1 MIRHAVTG
9 VFLCGCLGLTAVR
22 TSAQAR
28 AVTGSPAIADTVA
41 QLFTGIGEATT
52 ALDLDRLLSYYED
65 TEALTYVARGRITRS
80 RAAFADLL
88 DTQLRG
94 LAGADLRWRDIYVD
108 VLSDDVAT
116 ATATY
121 EFTATLP
128 DGRVIP
134 TAGTYM
140 CIFVRREGRW
150 LVRHSTHTF
159 PASQP

>member
-1 MIRHAVTG
+1 MTRYLTAVSI
-9 VFLCGCLGLTAVR
+9 LCGGLGLSAVR
-22 TSAQAR
+22 TSAQLPV
-28 AVTGSPAIADTVA
+28 VTGTPAIADTVA
-41 QLFTGIGEATT
+41 RLFAGIGEATT

-94 LAGADLRWRDIYVD
+94 LAGADLRWRDIYLD

-128 DGRVIP
+128 DGRIIP

-150 LVRHSTHTF
+150 LVGYSTHTF